1 MWRMTVWK
9 SCHGVCNLEAC
20 FFGGDLHG
28 WWKLRAL
35 PTKTGGDFVSLPPK
49 LVEISCLPHQ
59 NWWRFSCLSHQNW
72 NFDLPHTDNTQPRRR
87 QIRLMAAASHPFKE
101 TRPLN
106 AASPVLVHDEVGF
119 DRPSVS
125 HVLVCL
131 IDFIQRIA
139 VREDLARIDL
149 TVKDRLQQ
157 DFLVIGRH

>member
-1 MWRMTVWK
+1 MV
-9 SCHGVCNLEAC
+9 
-20 FFGGDLHG
+20 GGNYARCPP
-28 WWKLRAL
+28 KLAEI
-35 PTKTGGDFVSLPPK
+35 FVSLPPK
-49 LVEISCLPHQ
+49 LVEIFVSPY
-59 NWWRFSCLSHQNW
+59 QNW
-72 NFDLPHTDNTQPRRR
+72 NFDLPHTANAQPRRR
-87 QIRLMAAASHPFKE
+87 QILLMAAASHTFKK
-101 TRPLN
+101 TRPPN

-119 DRPSVS
+119 DRLSVR